1 MTTVTDLDLPVFDNM
16 AADLTGEVYHQ
27 RLADVRRQG
36 WLARSPLSLVVLDR
50 ESGEF
55 FLRSKATVFP
65 GREIADIFG
74 VTSGRLREQIESNI
88 LNLTGARHR
97 RLRALVGPSFSPRA
111 ADRWR
116 PVMRGFLAGLWQRIG
131 SATTCEF
138 VAAVA
143 KPYPSLTISA
153 VLGAPREDAERLHEW
168 SSWVQRQFDI
178 RALANDL
185 DRIERA
191 TAEVYDYAEELLKRR
206 SAEPAD
212 DLISGL
218 LAAEAQGDRLS
229 HDECVNLVV
238 NVLAGGIDTT
248 QSQLAHALRLFAEH
262 QDQWALLAGRPE
274 LVPQAVSEVLRFEP
288 ITPFTARLC
297 VEQVEYRGIVFPVG
311 TIVAICAER
320 ANRELS
326 ATPPADADQADAEEA
341 GRKQASAGQADAEA
355 AGHGQAGAGRAGAG
369 QADAEAAGHGQAG
382 AGRAGA
388 GRANAEGADAERFDI
403 TVSREDRLL
412 TFGAGPHYCLG
423 ANLARAE
430 LEEALTFLAARM
442 PGLALDGV
450 PELGGVEGIYGI
462 NALPLRWNRGAAR
475 R

>member
-1 MTTVTDLDLPVFDNM
+1 VTVVTDLDLPVFDNM
-16 AADLTGEVYHQ
+16 AADLTGDVYHQ
-27 RLADVRRQG
+27 RLAEVRKQG
-36 WLARSPLSLVVLDR
+36 WLAQSPLSVVVLDR

-74 VTSGRLREQIESNI
+74 ITGGRLREQIDANI
-88 LNLTGARHR
+88 LNLTGADHR

-116 PVMRGFLAGLWQRIG
+116 PVMRGFLEELWQAAGL
-131 SATTCEF
+131 AAACEF

-153 VLGAPREDAERLHEW
+153 VLGAPREDADRLHEW

-178 RALANDL
+178 RALASEPA
-185 DRIERA
+185 RIERA
-191 TAEVYDYAEELLKRR
+191 TAEVYDYVEALLQRR
-206 SAEPAD
+206 RTEPSD

-218 LAAEAQGDRLS
+218 LAVEAQGDRLS
-229 HDECVNLVV
+229 HDECVNLVM
-238 NVLAGGIDTT
+238 NVIAGGIDTT
-248 QSQLAHALRLFAEH
+248 QSQLSHALRLFAGH
-262 QDQWALLAGRPE
+262 PDQWALLARRPE

-297 VEQVEYRGIVFPVG
+297 VEQIEHRGVIFPAG

-320 ANRELS
+320 ANRELAADEVPADVVPADEVPADVMPSDVVPAAAVPS
-326 ATPPADADQADAEEA
+326 AGPPAGAPRTAGPDA
-341 GRKQASAGQADAEA
+341 GGQAD
-355 AGHGQAGAGRAGAG
+355 G
-369 QADAEAAGHGQAG
+369 
-382 AGRAGA
+382 
-388 GRANAEGADAERFDI
+388 ERFDI

-430 LEEALTFLAARM
+430 LEEALTFLAPRM
-442 PGLALDGV
+442 PGLALDGT

-462 NALPLRWNRGAAR
+462 DSLPLRWTRARPQADRTSGASAR
-475 R
+475 AQAEPAGA